1 VEFSLSGR
9 RFHTDAAS
17 LPQAQRFTSGW
28 AIQTAGWPEYNPREM
43 ARHGAYLT
51 KNHLATF
58 LPGNWDGNSFM
69 IGRHFHHLRITG
81 ALVAACFL
89 TAGAAATQTASA
101 TNPAES
107 DSQLQEIIVT
117 AEKRES
123 SLQTT
128 PISMTVFNGA
138 ALQSAGISNIA
149 ALAPPGVSFR
159 SSGPGQTEI
168 EMRGLNSAG
177 GTSPTVG
184 FYLDEVALT
193 PPAASLNGKIVLDP
207 NLFDL
212 KQIEILRGPQ
222 GTLYGSGS
230 MGGTVRLIT
239 NAPDPS
245 HFSVNVQGIASGTAD
260 GGGLNRTENLA
271 VNLPV
276 IQDVLGVRIVV
287 GDTFQDGWINRI
299 VAQPFP
305 LESNPTCPG
314 FYGCTR
320 GNVAA
325 APVTADFRYSNSYEI
340 KSARISAL
348 YIPTDGLTVLPLVM
362 AQGTTAKGPS
372 QIDSDPGT
380 NAHYQPFNV
389 PEPLMDNFFLAGLTV
404 EYRFPEFTLTSVTA
418 DWHRQQQQTQDFSE
432 PMQDLFEFPAYEIL
446 AGGAGAANITDTD
459 RTSQFSQELRM
470 TSTWTGPFRA
480 LVGGYF
486 SKFYSESDSN
496 SQVPSLIPFFGTGNI
511 NIVYF
516 PTHLQQEAVFGDFT
530 YQISPSL
537 AFTAGARYYDYK
549 TTFVNTQSGIATAS
563 LLSPLTLTGAAS
575 ADGLNPKFNLS
586 FTPTDNAFL
595 YATVTKGFRPGAGNV
610 PVPTSGGASCAS
622 SLATLGLT
630 NAPGQYAPD
639 TVWSYELGSK
649 LQFFDRRLTID
660 GAIYYENWNGVQ
672 QAIALSCGFDFTENA
687 GDAHV
692 YGGELE
698 IQARLTD
705 NLSFSLGGGYTH
717 AAFTADNPAT
727 GVIRGQQLQNV
738 PPYTEN
744 SAITYRRD
752 IGASVTFVAGINN
765 QFVDARHD
773 VLGPL
778 PAYDVINAQVG
789 AERGPWRI
797 YLFGNNVTD
806 KKILI
811 SDDNSLSL
819 NIPSYNRISEGI
831 PLTIGINLNYKFSN

>member
-1 VEFSLSGR
+1 
-9 RFHTDAAS
+9 
-17 LPQAQRFTSGW
+17 
-28 AIQTAGWPEYNPREM
+28 
-43 ARHGAYLT
+43 
-51 KNHLATF
+51 
-58 LPGNWDGNSFM
+58 M
-69 IGRHFHHLRITG
+69 IGRNLQNLRVTG
-81 ALVAACFL
+81 ALVAASLFAGGMAG
-89 TAGAAATQTASA
+89 TPAAGASSSPEPD
-101 TNPAES
+101 N
-107 DSQLQEIIVT
+107 QLQEIIVT

-128 PISMTVFNGA
+128 PISMSVFNGT
-138 ALQSAGISNIA
+138 ALQSAGISNIT

-193 PPAASLNGKIVLDP
+193 PPAASLNGKVVLDP
-207 NLFDL
+207 NFFDL

-239 NAPDPS
+239 NQPDPS
-245 HFSVNVQGIASGTAD
+245 HFSVNAQGIASGTAD

-287 GDTFQDGWINRI
+287 GDTFQDGWIDRI

-320 GNVAA
+320 GKVGA
-325 APVTADFRYSNSYEI
+325 APVAADHRHSNSYEI

-348 YIPTDGLTVLPLVM
+348 YIPTDGLTILPMVM
-362 AQGTTAKGPS
+362 AQGTSARGPS

-380 NAHYQPFNV
+380 NAHYQPFDV
-389 PEPLMDNFFLAGLTV
+389 SEPLTDNFLLGGLTV
-404 EYRFPEFTLTSVTA
+404 EYRFPEFTVTSVTA
-418 DWHRQQQQTQDFSE
+418 NWRRKQQQTQDFSE
-432 PMQDLFEFPAYEIL
+432 PMQDLFQFPAYEVSE
-446 AGGAGAANITDTD
+446 GGGGAANITATD
-459 RTSQFSQELRM
+459 KTSQFSQELRL
-470 TSTWTGPFRA
+470 TSSWAGPFKA

-486 SKFYSESDSN
+486 SKFYSEYDSN
-496 SQVPSLIPFFGTGNI
+496 SQVPSLVPFFGTGNI
-511 NIVYF
+511 NIVYS
-516 PTHLQQEAVFGDFT
+516 PTHLRQEAIFGEFT
-530 YQISPSL
+530 YQMSPSL
-537 AFTAGARYYDYK
+537 AFTAGARYYSYK

-563 LLSPLTLTGAAS
+563 LLTPLTLTGAAS
-575 ADGLNPKFNLS
+575 ADGTNPKFNLS
-586 FTPTDNAFL
+586 FTPTDNAL
-595 YATVTKGFRPGAGNV
+595 IYATVAKGFRPGAGNV

-622 SLATLGLT
+622 SLAALGLA

-649 LQFFDRRLTID
+649 LQFFDRRVTVD

-672 QAIALSCGFDFTENA
+672 QSIALGCGFDFTENA

-698 IQARLTD
+698 MQARLT
-705 NLSFSLGGGYTH
+705 NELSISLGGGYTH

-738 PPYTEN
+738 PPFTET

-752 IGASVTFVAGINN
+752 IGASVTLVANVNN

-778 PAYDVINAQVG
+778 PAYDVINAQIG
-789 AERGPWRI
+789 AERGRWRI

-806 KKILI
+806 KRILI

-831 PLTIGINLNYKFSN
+831 PLTIGINLNYKFSD